1 MSKSTKSTKG
11 NRKKNAIYHI
21 FFLKMMASTSQA
33 ANKRSRASM
42 EQLSGML
49 DFFLENPGLAG
60 GKFHRLH
67 GKMEHEKKWEE
78 MASKL
83 NAIGG
88 AQKSAE
94 QWRTVW
100 RDLKSRTSVRVR
112 DRKRQQA
119 LTGNKPVKQAPLTE
133 LEERVVAIIGSN
145 YIEGH
150 ESVAENVP
158 MNLELQLAMEE
169 GEEIVFLDE
178 VVECEGLIEE
188 ETRPE
193 TPKTP
198 TLRTP
203 RRGLK
208 RKREEE
214 QIDVQNKFLEIA
226 KTQADATKM
235 LSESFPRL
243 VDLPF
248 QLAGELRGYGEGLKA
263 CADAIN
269 NLARALGPQ

>member
-1 MSKSTKSTKG
+1 
-11 NRKKNAIYHI
+11 
-21 FFLKMMASTSQA
+21 
-33 ANKRSRASM
+33 
-42 EQLSGML
+42 
-49 DFFLENPGLAG
+49 
-60 GKFHRLH
+60 
-67 GKMEHEKKWEE
+67 
-78 MASKL
+78 
-83 NAIGG
+83 
-88 AQKSAE
+88 
-94 QWRTVW
+94 
-100 RDLKSRTSVRVR
+100 
-112 DRKRQQA
+112 
-119 LTGNKPVKQAPLTE
+119 
-133 LEERVVAIIGSN
+133 
-145 YIEGH
+145 
-150 ESVAENVP
+150 
-158 MNLELQLAMEE
+158 MNLELQLAMED

-235 LSESFPRL
+235 LSESFARL